1 MDAIILFDYKVYQF
15 TCDSCN
21 WVGTELELDVVS
33 KIDMNLV
40 CCPLCKSDDVRVL
53 NENNEEAKAL

>member
-1 MDAIILFDYKVYQF
+1 MDAIILFDYKAYEF
-15 TCDSCN
+15 TCDSCD

-40 CCPLCKSDDVRVL
+40 CCPLCQSDDVRVL
-53 NENNEEAKAL
+53 NDNNEQAKAV